1 MRRKSI
7 MRAFKRAMDVAKPG
21 TDEFDDS
28 LRQFAAEEELEE
40 IRSEAPQFEIYIPK
54 DEPSDK

>member
-1 MRRKSI
+1 